1 MLNIK
6 PSTLAALLLCASKKD
21 VRYYLQGVYF
31 TANKSGQPVAVTTDG
46 KRLLAV
52 KLDAPSLPFAPR
64 IIPREALEQA
74 AKAKDEVEIGLT
86 EITLRSGTKIPYQP
100 IAGRFP
106 DYTRILPPTERE
118 AGEPI
123 LDSQYVADFAKVAQL
138 LTGIKGA
145 PVLFSPGG
153 AQGVVLVRFTTA
165 EAVGLVMPMLRGE
178 LPDFD
183 RSLFEEGSTKRE
195 GVAA

>member
-1 MLNIK
+1 MLKIK
-6 PSTLAALLLCASKKD
+6 SSTLAALLICAGKKD
-21 VRYYLQGVYF
+21 VRYYLNGVYF
-31 TANKSGQPVAVTTDG
+31 TANKAGRPIAVATEGSV
-46 KRLLAV
+46 LLAV
-52 KLDAPSLPFAPR
+52 EIDAPSLPFAPR

-74 AKAKDEVEIGLT
+74 AKAKGEVEIGLT

-100 IAGRFP
+100 IDGRFP

-123 LDSQYVADFAKVAQL
+123 LDSQYVADFTKVAQL
-138 LTGIKGA
+138 LTGIKGS

-153 AQGVVLVRFTTA
+153 AKEAVLVRFTTA
-165 EAVGLVMPMLRGE
+165 EAVGVVMPMLRGE

-195 GVAA
+195 EVPA